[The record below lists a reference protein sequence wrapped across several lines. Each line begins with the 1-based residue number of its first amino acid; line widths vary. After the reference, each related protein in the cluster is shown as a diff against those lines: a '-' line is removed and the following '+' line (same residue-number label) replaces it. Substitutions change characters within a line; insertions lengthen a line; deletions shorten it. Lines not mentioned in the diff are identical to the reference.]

1 MICHITTRAAWEAAQ
16 ASGQFLSPEFD
27 DHGFIHCSTP
37 EQVLMVANAFFRG
50 QSGLVL
56 LIIDPARLKVPVRWE
71 PPHSTGRLPEFTH
84 DSVFPHLRCH
94 QHRCRPAD
102 VKCAKRNGY
111 FCSSPTGVVSAIAV
125 V

>member
-37 EQVLMVANAFFRG
+37 EQVVLVANAFFRG

-56 LIIDPARLKVPVRWE
+56 LVIDSARLKSPVRWE
-71 PPHSTGRLPEFTH
+71 PPDAPGRLPGFTQ
-84 DSVFPHLRCH
+84 DSVFPHVYGPINIDAVARTINLDPTETGSFVLP
-94 QHRCRPAD
+94 RPA
-102 VKCAKRNGY
+102 
-111 FCSSPTGVVSAIAV
+111 
-125 V
+125 